1 MNQEIYDSIL
11 DALDNENLDSLQILF
26 RENNLSPYDKLY
38 DNPRLT
44 DTEILLET
52 YLDYVL
58 YYNLKI
64 IIDFL
69 VDEIGLE
76 ITDNIMAKALELQN
90 TNTFNY
96 FIEMGYHPSVES
108 LSMAI
113 KNCYSTQIE
122 TILNINNSI
131 YNNELIHTITDD
143 TIEYLFC
150 FDINE
155 ETIETIRVLFNYGIN
170 KCLFSKYLNILKNPC
185 ENQYEISP
193 EEEDIII
200 EIIDFFE
207 SNLVPE

>member
-11 DALDNENLDSLQILF
+11 DALDNENLELLQILF
-26 RENNLSPYDKLY
+26 RDNNLSPSDKLY
-38 DNPRLT
+38 DAPRLT

-58 YYNLKI
+58 YYNLKT

-69 VDEIGLE
+69 VDEKGLE
-76 ITDNIMAKALELQN
+76 ITDNIMARALELQN
-90 TNTFNY
+90 TDTFNY
-96 FIEMGYHPSVES
+96 FIEMGYYPSLES

-113 KNCYSTQIE
+113 KHCYSAQIE
-122 TILNINNSI
+122 TILNINNST

-143 TIEYLFC
+143 TIEYLFS
-150 FDINE
+150 FDMNE

-170 KCLFSKYLNILKNPC
+170 KCLFSKYLNILKNPG

-193 EEEDIII
+193 EEEDIAI
-200 EIIDFFE
+200 EIIDFLE
-207 SNLVPE
+207 SHLVPE